1 MTSPTA
7 EFTIRRDEPQTMR
20 DGTVLRADVYLPKGK
35 GPFPALLERTPYSKD
50 NSPEC
55 QVGSPQF
62 FASQGYAV
70 VIQDVRGR
78 FASEGRFIPF
88 HDDGWGEN
96 RDGYDT
102 VEWIAAQPWCDG
114 NVGTIGGSYAGATQ
128 YRLAPTRPPHL
139 RAMYVR
145 ESSAD
150 YWAEWVYHGG
160 AFELGF
166 MVEWTF
172 KWTYNNLQRLARSP
186 EEYAR
191 RKGILEKA
199 LGELPSWHRD
209 LPLHP
214 NPLGEGLDDWYN
226 EFLAHPDDGPYWWRW
241 NIGHRHGDIET
252 PIVHMGG
259 WFDIFLAGT
268 IKNFVGT
275 RAKART
281 PAARDAQYLVV
292 GPWIHGPWNMAKTV
306 QGEIDFGPEA
316 IRDYNAIRVPWFDH
330 WLRGAKN
337 SVPDEPRVQLFVM
350 GENRWRTAD
359 TYPWPGVR
367 ETAWH
372 LRDGGRL
379 TPEAP
384 TGAEQADGYRYDP
397 EDPVPTLGGA
407 TLNIPGGCLRPA
419 ADRGPVPHLHQR
431 APRARSH
438 GDRRRP
444 VRAPRDV
451 DGARHR
457 FRRATDRRPSRRDVA
472 PPLRRHPAGALP
484 RVREPAGPAH
494 ARPGL
499 RAHGRPL
506 GDRQHVPPGAPGPR
520 RGHVVELPALRPQ
533 PEHRRGHR
541 HRGARAGRAQH
552 RLPRRSAAI
561 PHRPAR
567 GRLSARREGAPRG
580 RRRRDAERAQAGV
593 DVERVTRRA
602 ATQRRTVVDR
612 SGIAPS
618 MPRATFVRAVP

>member
-1 MTSPTA
+1 MTSANP
-7 EFTIRRDEPQTMR
+7 EFTVLRDVPQTMR

-55 QVGSPQF
+55 QVGSPPF

-114 NVGTIGGSYAGATQ
+114 NVGTIGGSYAGVTQ

-166 MVEWTF
+166 MVGVDGPVD
-172 KWTYNNLQRLARSP
+172 LQQPRAPGAEPRGARAAEGRPREGPRGAPELAPGAAAPPEPARRGPRRLVQRVPGPSRRTARSGG
-186 EEYAR
+186 A
-191 RKGILEKA
+191 GTSA
-199 LGELPSWHRD
+199 TSHGE
-209 LPLHP
+209 
-214 NPLGEGLDDWYN
+214 
-226 EFLAHPDDGPYWWRW
+226 
-241 NIGHRHGDIET
+241 IET

-281 PAARDAQYLVV
+281 QAARDAQRLVV

-306 QGEIDFGPEA
+306 QGEVDFGPEA

-330 WLRGAKN
+330 WLRGTRN
-337 SVPDEPRVQLFVM
+337 GVPDEPRVQLFVM

-359 TYPWPGVR
+359 AYPWPGTR
-367 ETAWH
+367 ETPWY
-372 LRDGGRL
+372 LREGGRL

-384 TGAEQADGYRYDP
+384 AGAER
-397 EDPVPTLGGA
+397 PTA
-407 TLNIPGGCLRPA
+407 TGTIRTTRCRPSAGRRSTSRA
-419 ADRGPVPHLHQR
+419 APTTSGPSR
-431 APRARSH
+431 AAASPTRAR
-438 GDRRRP
+438 
-444 VRAPRDV
+444 
-451 DGARHR
+451 
-457 FRRATDRRPSRRDVA
+457 
-472 PPLRRHPAGALP
+472 
-484 RVREPAGPAH
+484 
-494 ARPGL
+494 
-499 RAHGRPL
+499 
-506 GDRQHVPPGAPGPR
+506 
-520 RGHVVELPALRPQ
+520 
-533 PEHRRGHR
+533 
-541 HRGARAGRAQH
+541 
-552 RLPRRSAAI
+552 RS
-561 PHRPAR
+561 
-567 GRLSARREGAPRG
+567 
-580 RRRRDAERAQAGV
+580 
-593 DVERVTRRA
+593 
-602 ATQRRTVVDR
+602 
-612 SGIAPS
+612 SG
-618 MPRATFVRAVP
+618 T

>member
-1 MTSPTA
+1 MTSANP
-7 EFTIRRDEPQTMR
+7 EFTVRRDVPQTMR

-55 QVGSPQF
+55 QVGSPPF

-172 KWTYNNLQRLARSP
+172 KWTYNNLARLARSP
-186 EEYAR
+186 EEHAR

-199 LGELPSWHRD
+199 LEELPSWHRE

-214 NPLGEGLDDWYN
+214 NPLAEGLDDWYN
-226 EFLAHPDDGPYWWRW
+226 EFLAHPDDGPFWWRW

-281 PAARDAQYLVV
+281 QAARDAQRLVV

-306 QGEIDFGPEA
+306 QGEVDFGSEA

-330 WLRGAKN
+330 WLRGVKN

-359 TYPWPGVR
+359 TYPWPGTR
-367 ETAWH
+367 ETPWY

-379 TPEAP
+379 GPEAP
-384 TGAEQADGYRYDP
+384 DG
-397 EDPVPTLGGA
+397 GGA
-407 TLNIPGGCLRPA
+407 GRRLPVRSGRPGPDARRGDAQHPGRRLRPA
-419 ADRGPVPHLHQR
+419 ADRGALPHVHER

-438 GDRRRP
+438 RDRRRP
-444 VRAPRDV
+444 LRAPRHV
-451 DGARHR
+451 HGAGHR
-457 FRRATDRRPSRRDVA
+457 LRRPAHRRPSRRDLA
-472 PPLRRHPAGALP
+472 PPLRRDPP
-484 RVREPAGPAH
+484 RPLSRVGEPADAAH
-494 ARPGL
+494 AGPGP
-499 RAHGRPL
+499 RADGGPL
-506 GDRQHVPPGAPGPR
+506 GDGQHLPEGPPHPR
-520 RGHVVELPALRPQ
+520 RGDLVELPAIRPK
-533 PEHRRGHR
+533 PEHRRPDR
-541 HRGARAGRAQH
+541 RRGARPGRAQH
-552 RLPRRSAAI
+552 GLPRR
-561 PHRPAR
+561 RPPVPDPPAGGTEGRQR
-567 GRLSARREGAPRG
+567 GPLPSAPR
-580 RRRRDAERAQAGV
+580 RASPSICLNP
-593 DVERVTRRA
+593 
-602 ATQRRTVVDR
+602 R
-612 SGIAPS
+612 SSDPHHVA
-618 MPRATFVRAVP
+618 